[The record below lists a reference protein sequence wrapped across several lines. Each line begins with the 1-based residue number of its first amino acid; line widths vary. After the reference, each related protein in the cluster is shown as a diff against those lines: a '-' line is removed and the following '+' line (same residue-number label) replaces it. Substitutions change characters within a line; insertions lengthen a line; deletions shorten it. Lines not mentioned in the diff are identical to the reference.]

1 MATIYKADGTT
12 EEIQPK
18 NGKDFK
24 LDELQEIVGG
34 YIETLYLKN
43 KEVMVVNEEGKLNN
57 LSLNEKATVYLLD
70 QNYADVILGNALV
83 CKQNEIK

>member
-1 MATIYKADGTT
+1 MATIYKTDGTV

-18 NGKDFK
+18 KGKYFK
-24 LDELQEIVGG
+24 LKELQKIVGG
-34 YIETLYLKN
+34 YIETIYLKN
-43 KEVMVVNEEGKLNN
+43 KEVMVVNEEGKLND

-70 QNYADVILGNALV
+70 QNYADVIVGNALV